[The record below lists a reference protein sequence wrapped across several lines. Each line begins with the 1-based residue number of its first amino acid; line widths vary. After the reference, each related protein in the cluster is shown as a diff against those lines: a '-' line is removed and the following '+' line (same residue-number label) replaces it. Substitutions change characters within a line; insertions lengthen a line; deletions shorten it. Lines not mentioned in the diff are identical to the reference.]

1 MKRPTPADHR
11 RFCDVDGWERTADKP
26 GRRVKKH
33 EVWTKRLPDG
43 TLLRTAISKGNQEYG
58 RALFAN
64 ILNRQLR
71 TTERG
76 FWNAV
81 DDGVPFKRL
90 EDVLS
95 PHSQRERIPAWLVV
109 RLTRDLGYTA
119 ADLRDMT
126 RDEAQ
131 RRYERGQR
139 SDDPPDG

>member
-1 MKRPTPADHR
+1 
-11 RFCDVDGWERTADKP
+11 VVE
-26 GRRVKKH
+26 
-33 EVWTKRLPDG
+33 
-43 TLLRTAISKGNQEYG
+43 
-58 RALFAN
+58 
-64 ILNRQLR
+64 
-71 TTERG
+71 
-76 FWNAV
+76 
-81 DDGVPFKRL
+81 GVPFTRL